1 MASGATVAAA
11 AAAQDSAERTAA
23 DRMRV
28 AVLGAGAWGTAVAV
42 HAAARHEVMLWTR
55 DRDHARAMHEERLNS
70 RYLPGAPLPALLHPD
85 ADLDAALRWAQGG
98 LLVIATSVA
107 GLRPTAR
114 AIAAFAAQA
123 GAPRTPV
130 IWLCKGLERDS
141 GLLPHQVVAAEA
153 PGIACGVLS
162 GPSFAQ
168 EVAAGLPVAL
178 TVACADQEL
187 GARVVAAFHHGA
199 ARIYRSEDVVGVE
212 VGGALKNV
220 MAIAAGICDGLQLGQ
235 NARAALITRGLAEIT
250 RFGVSLGAEPETF
263 HGLTGLGDLVL
274 TCTGDLSRNRRVGLG
289 LAAGKPLAQVLG
301 ELGHVAEGVPCAAVV
316 HRRAAEL
323 RVDVPIVNAVQAVLE
338 GRIDA
343 RNAVLALLSREPKRE
358 D

>member
-1 MASGATVAAA
+1 M
-11 AAAQDSAERTAA
+11 SAMP
-23 DRMRV
+23 MRV

-42 HAAARHEVMLWTR
+42 HAAARHHVLLWTR
-55 DRDHARAMHEERLNS
+55 DAGHARAMREERVNR
-70 RYLPGAPLPALLHPD
+70 RYLPGAALPAALGFE
-85 ADLDAALRWAQGG
+85 ADLDAALQWAARAEGAA
-98 LLVIATSVA
+98 LVVLATPVA
-107 GLRPTAR
+107 GLRPTVR
-114 AIAAFAAQA
+114 AIAQSVAR
-123 GAPRTPV
+123 GIVPRLPLV
-130 IWLCKGLERDS
+130 WLCKGLESGS
-141 GLLPHQVVAAEA
+141 GLLAHQVVAAEA
-153 PGIACGVLS
+153 PGFAGGVLS

-178 TVACADQEL
+178 TVASTDEDLCTLAV
-187 GARVVAAFHHGA
+187 GAFHHGM
-199 ARIYRSEDVVGVE
+199 ARIYRASDVVGVE

-220 MAIAAGICDGLQLGQ
+220 MAIAAGICDGLELGQ
-235 NARAALITRGLAEIT
+235 NARAALITRGLAEIA

-289 LAAGKPLAQVLG
+289 LAAGKPLAQVVG

-323 RVDVPIVNAVQAVLE
+323 RVDVPIVNAVQSVLE
-338 GRIDA
+338 GRLDA
-343 RNAVLALLSREPKRE
+343 RDAVLSLLSREPKRE